1 MALRVG
7 KDLFDYINEVKLDKS
22 RHSMKRRLQEYNA
35 NQVSVD
41 RLERVDQKHYL
52 IIFSAEWC
60 SDCVAYLPDLAKS
73 LMMAKNNMLS
83 AKVVDYDTYRDM
95 AEEFRVRTVPTIIVF
110 DKNWKELGRFV
121 ESPRKY
127 GTVEEELCGI
137 LDSKSS
143 HEDQGRHPG
152 RSDSD

>member
-7 KDLFDYINEVKLDKS
+7 KDLLDYINDVKLEKS
-22 RHSMKRRLQEYNA
+22 RHSMKRRLQEHKP
-35 NQVSVD
+35 NQGSID

-60 SDCVAYLPDLAKS
+60 SDCGAHLPDLAKA
-73 LMMAKNNMLS
+73 LMMAQNNMLS
-83 AKVVDYDTYRDM
+83 AKVVDYDAYKDM
-95 AEEFRVRTVPTIIVF
+95 AEEFRVRSIPTIIVY
-110 DKNWKELGRFV
+110 DKSWKELGRFV

-137 LDSKSS
+137 IDSKG
-143 HEDQGRHPG
+143 QPKP
-152 RSDSD
+152 